1 MTDDQIK
8 DAVARF
14 LCWRLPENF
23 APDGGI
29 SFKATFNENTPW
41 PMRHEPT
48 GANLLNATQAEAMIR
63 HILGESQ

>member
-1 MTDDQIK
+1 MNDEQIK
-8 DAVARF
+8 AMVSRF
-14 LCWRLPENF
+14 LQWMLPADF

-29 SFKATFNENTPW
+29 SFKAAFNENTPW

-48 GANLLNATQAEAMIR
+48 GTNLLNATQAEAMIR

>member
-1 MTDDQIK
+1 MNDDQIK
-8 DAVARF
+8 EAVSRF
-14 LCWRLPENF
+14 LRWRLPENF

-29 SFKATFNENTPW
+29 SFKAAFNENTPW

-48 GANLLNATQAEAMIR
+48 GTIRLNATQAEAMIR